1 MLSACTD
8 APLDNKQFRWLT
20 GQEITIAG
28 HTVMAMRLSYAGE
41 LGWEL
46 HMPTRPVD
54 VYNAL
59 TAAGAPLGLTD
70 YGSFAM
76 NVLRW
81 KKRLKALVS

>member
-1 MLSACTD
+1 
-8 APLDNKQFRWLT
+8 
-20 GQEITIAG
+20 
-28 HTVMAMRLSYAGE
+28 MAMRLSYAGE

-46 HMPTRPVD
+46 HMPNAACVD

-76 NVLRW
+76 NVLRME
-81 KKRLKALVS
+81 KAFKGAVS